1 VPVLITDTAFTGP
14 ADPGSARDIAV
25 KAFMAEFSFVADR
38 LGFLGLTPRLP
49 SPHGCVSD
57 VSRAPGN

>member
-25 KAFMAEFSFVADR
+25 KAFINFAA
-38 LGFLGLTPRLP
+38 
-49 SPHGCVSD
+49 
-57 VSRAPGN
+57 